1 MQVSERD
8 GGVSTGNGLDS
19 ATASD
24 AQQVSPS
31 HPKPPS
37 LDLFNLVVS
46 YKQLELYLE
55 PLQDVAEGVWFLLS
69 WQMPF
74 CSLLTCLGVNFL
86 LLTLSEAAWYGL
98 CALLISGPAM
108 LGYLQETCRIRLTE
122 EQLARRRYHS
132 VRREDVR
139 KVQLSRNEAVA
150 EVKGFLIRLE
160 VLLNRLCGGCEAAY
174 RVFFWENPTVSSQF
188 YGMLMGSVCALY
200 LLPLCWIF
208 VLLNSALFLG
218 NVAFYQVMLD
228 LKSAVEQ
235 RLGFKSIPVA
245 PEPEE
250 LDLGEVEA
258 TVLPDWTP
266 SLTGTEDLTP
276 GSVEEAEEAEPDDEF
291 KDAIEEEDDISQGSG
306 EFELGLPDSPF
317 MSKNEVIRSKVSRL
331 TERLRKRYPTNN
343 LGNCAS
349 CSATFSVLKKRVS
362 LFSSPSTPCLACSIC
377 FSTCFIIFCGSQT
390 ELCSLLT
397 HSSSCVFYFFSE
409 AAVTV
414 GTVFAPGAVLSKF
427 PRATWGLQP
436 QMPSGRLSSYVGSV
450 TKHSP
455 SEEPLWNPIF
465 G

>member
-8 GGVSTGNGLDS
+8 GGVSTGNGLDA

-86 LLTLSEAAWYGL
+86 LLTLSEV
-98 CALLISGPAM
+98 PAM

-160 VLLNRLCGGCEAAY
+160 AFLNRLCGGCEAAY
-174 RVFFWENPTVSSQF
+174 RVLFWENPTVSSQF
-188 YGMLMGSVCALY
+188 YGMLMGSVCAVY

-250 LDLGEVEA
+250 LDPGEVEA

-266 SLTGTEDLTP
+266 TLTGTEDLTP

-306 EFELGLPDSPF
+306 EFELGLPDNPF
-317 MSKNEVIRSKVSRL
+317 VIKNEVIRSRVSRL

-343 LGNCAS
+343 LG
-349 CSATFSVLKKRVS
+349 TRLKGEVVEGY
-362 LFSSPSTPCLACSIC
+362 P
-377 FSTCFIIFCGSQT
+377 
-390 ELCSLLT
+390 
-397 HSSSCVFYFFSE
+397 
-409 AAVTV
+409 
-414 GTVFAPGAVLSKF
+414 
-427 PRATWGLQP
+427 
-436 QMPSGRLSSYVGSV
+436 
-450 TKHSP
+450 
-455 SEEPLWNPIF
+455 
-465 G
+465 

>member
-1 MQVSERD
+1 MNSYSSGQRGKDVFGCGAGSCNSVHLDGASMQVSERD

-31 HPKPPS
+31 QPKPPS

-74 CSLLTCLGVNFL
+74 CSLLTCLGLNFL

-98 CALLISGPAM
+98 CALLISVPAM

-160 VLLNRLCGGCEAAY
+160 ALLNRLCGGCEAVY
-174 RVFFWENPTVSSQF
+174 RVFFWENSTVSSQF

-218 NVAFYQVMLD
+218 NGAFYQVMLD

-258 TVLPDWTP
+258 TVLSDWTP
-266 SLTGTEDLTP
+266 TLTGTEDLTP

-306 EFELGLPDSPF
+306 EFDLGLPDSPF
-317 MSKNEVIRSKVSRL
+317 MSKNEVIRSRVSRL

-349 CSATFSVLKKRVS
+349 CSATFSVLKKRRS
-362 LFSSPSTPCLACSIC
+362 CSNC
-377 FSTCFIIFCGSQT
+377 GNSFCSRC
-390 ELCSLLT
+390 CSFKIPKSYMGAT
-397 HSSSCVFYFFSE
+397 APDAQRE
-409 AAVTV
+409 
-414 GTVFAPGAVLSKF
+414 TVFVCGQCNQAL
-427 PRATWGLQP
+427 
-436 QMPSGRLSSYVGSV
+436 
-450 TKHSP
+450 TK
-455 SEEPLWNPIF
+455 
-465 G
+465 